1 MQLHAR
7 QVGDVGLPHLEGL
20 AAVEEEGG
28 EEDGGELVGEALQ
41 LVLQR
46 LVHALQR
53 GDEVDGGEADEVQRL
68 EEQRHLPE
76 VRPDGLLLQRSG
88 VRPVPLVQV
97 ALERLLLLQRLPDQP
112 QLAHEQRALEL
123 GVLERG
129 GRQWRGYR
137 YR

>member
-28 EEDGGELVGEALQ
+28 EEHGGELVGEALQ

-53 GDEVDGGEADEVQRL
+53 RDEVDGGEADEVQRL

-76 VRPDGLLLQRSG
+76 VRPDGLLLQRGG

-123 GVLERG
+123 RVLEG
-129 GRQWRGYR
+129 GGGQGGGYR
-137 YR
+137 